1 MEAFY
6 KNTNFKSIAEVK
18 KKNNT
23 HKKRDIC
30 DIPILEN
37 LIILVPRPKY

>member
-37 LIILVPRPKY
+37 LKLKRPASF

>member
-6 KNTNFKSIAEVK
+6 KNNNFKTICGGKEK
-18 KKNNT
+18 TNT

-30 DIPILEN
+30 DIPN
-37 LIILVPRPKY
+37 L

>member
-18 KKNNT
+18 KTNT

-30 DIPILEN
+30 DIPNLET
-37 LIILVPRPKY
+37 

>member
-6 KNTNFKSIAEVK
+6 KNTNFKSSAEVK
-18 KKNNT
+18 KKTNT

-30 DIPILEN
+30 DIPNLET
-37 LIILVPRPKY
+37 